1 MKITYINRREGE
13 KRFRGVIW
21 GQKLTLN
28 HPSLMDEGE
37 EIRVSADGSQ
47 KREGERIHEFINSD
61 HYMFPSWLMVTQAER

>member
-1 MKITYINRREGE
+1 M
-13 KRFRGVIW
+13 IW

-47 KREGERIHEFINSD
+47 KRERKR
-61 HYMFPSWLMVTQAER
+61 V

>member
-1 MKITYINRREGE
+1 VKITYLNKRKGE

-28 HPSLMDEGE
+28 LPSLMDEGE

-47 KREGERIHEFINSD
+47 KRKGEEFQRV
-61 HYMFPSWLMVTQAER
+61 F

>member
-1 MKITYINRREGE
+1 MKITYLNRREGE

-47 KREGERIHEFINSD
+47 KKREGKEG
-61 HYMFPSWLMVTQAER
+61 